1 MRVLLVGPDFEENLS
16 IRYLASSL
24 QAKRHE
30 PSLAVFNSADDVEAV
45 AEQAGEAE
53 IVGLSVCFQSR
64 AQEFL
69 TLARRIKQLHPG
81 KLIVAGGHYA
91 SCAAEA
97 LMEHHSEVDIIV
109 IHEGEQT
116 LAEIVAAAANLKD
129 DLPKITGIAYR
140 EDGQVRF
147 TPKRRTLDDL
157 DTLPFPERAGRIHT
171 IAGVPTSFLM
181 GSRGCYE
188 NCAYCCITTLHNLAP
203 GKKFRQRC
211 VELIADEMAELY
223 RERGT
228 RQFVF
233 HDDNFLVPSVAHN
246 QARIEGFDKAFKS
259 RGMEEIALLIKC
271 RPADAN
277 RDVLSRLKE
286 MGLVRIFMGIESAT
300 EAGLLTL
307 DRHQTVGQSIRALD
321 ICGELDVSAQ
331 FTIMTFN
338 PDANL
343 NTLRADLAFMRSFA
357 GNPLNFCRAEIY
369 EGTPLEKRMVALGRA
384 RGDYRAKE
392 YSMDDPV
399 ADLACTISLDLFY
412 DRCWGDGSLMQ
423 KTIGLDHMIA
433 VRKRFHGRDDLCE
446 RAHAWVRA
454 VNLDT
459 LELLEEVIELS
470 AAGIGKMDAAGLR
483 TVRMLR
489 DREQRRRNEFLLQG
503 LRLKNELDEFLL
515 PSRTISAA
523 SASRFRLG
531 RQVAAAVLAIG
542 VQATVPPGQAM
553 AEPTLA
559 SMQQKGGEQEKCC
572 TLGGTVTDASGAV
585 VANTTITIT
594 NIATNRAVTLKVDAA
609 GQYTAKDLAAG
620 KYDVKAESN
629 GFKTTI
635 VKGVEVSAGK
645 AARLDIRLEIGNW
658 GGCCEYAAAPMKT
671 QIDDYVLKIKP
682 FTYSVGEAQDG
693 GTLRGLAKLVY
704 GDKKKWVHI
713 YEANRDVL
721 GGYSN
726 LSGLGYGLSLT
737 IPSLF
742 QPEPKLETK
751 VLPVYPPGA
760 ASKHVHGEVAMD
772 VTLNDD
778 GTVQEVKVIEGD
790 PLLADAATAAVEQW
804 KYHPRMVH
812 GKQVNTIVVVLTFD
826 KNGKVR

>member
-1 MRVLLVGPDFEENLS
+1 MRVLLAGPDFEENLS

-24 QAKRHE
+24 QAHRHE
-30 PSLAVFNSADDVEAV
+30 TSLAVFNSAADVEAV
-45 AEQAGEAE
+45 AEQAADAE

-69 TLARRIKQLHPG
+69 TLARRIKQLHPE

-91 SCAAEA
+91 SCAAQA
-97 LMEHHSEVDIIV
+97 LLEHHPELDIIA
-109 IHEGEQT
+109 IHEAEQT
-116 LAEIVAAAANLKD
+116 LVEIVAAAANLMD

-140 EDGQVRF
+140 EDDQIRF
-147 TPKRRTLDDL
+147 TPKRRTIDDL
-157 DTLPFPERAGRIHT
+157 DTLPFPERRGRIHS

-203 GKKFRQRC
+203 GKKFRQRN

-233 HDDNFLVPSVAHN
+233 HDDNFLVPSVPHN
-246 QARIEGFDKAFKS
+246 QARIEGFDKAFKN
-259 RGMEEIALLIKC
+259 RGMEDIALLIKC

-277 RDVLSRLKE
+277 LEVLSRLKE

-343 NTLRADLAFMRSFA
+343 NTLRTDLDFMRRFA

-369 EGTPLEKRMVALGRA
+369 EGTPLEKRMTALGRA
-384 RGDYRAKE
+384 RGDYRARE
-392 YSMDDPV
+392 YNMTDPV

-433 VRKRFHGRDDLCE
+433 VRKRFNGRDDLCE

-459 LELLEEVIELS
+459 LDLLEEVVELS
-470 AAGIGKMDAAGLR
+470 ASGTGKMDAAALRKVHTLKERELR
-483 TVRMLR
+483 TR
-489 DREQRRRNEFLLQG
+489 DQFLLQG
-503 LRLKNELDEFLL
+503 LRLKTELDEFRL
-515 PSRTISAA
+515 PSQTISTAT
-523 SASRFRLG
+523 ASRFRLG

-542 VQATVPPGQAM
+542 VQATLPTGQAL
-553 AEPTLA
+553 ADPTPVP
-559 SMQQKGGEQEKCC
+559 MQQASDQEKCC
-572 TLGGTVTDASGAV
+572 TLSGTVTDTSGAT
-585 VANTTITIT
+585 VAKATITIT
-594 NIATNRAVTLKVDAA
+594 NIVTNRVNTLQTDNT
-609 GQYTAKDLAAG
+609 GQFAAKDLASG
-620 KYDVKAESN
+620 RYDVTVVAN

-635 VKGVEVSAGK
+635 WKGVEVNAGK
-645 AARLDIRLEIGNW
+645 AARLEIRLEIGNW
-658 GGCCEYAAAPMKT
+658 GGCCEYAAAPMRSLE
-671 QIDDYVLKIKP
+671 DYTLKIKP

-693 GTLRGLAKLVY
+693 GTLKGIAKLVY
-704 GDKKKWVHI
+704 GDQKKWVQI
-713 YEANRDVL
+713 YAANRDVV
-721 GGYSN
+721 GN
-726 LSGLGYGLSLT
+726 PNALSYATSLT
-737 IPSLF
+737 IPLSH
-742 QPEPKLETK
+742 QAEPKLESK
-751 VLPVYPPGA
+751 VLPPYPPEA
-760 ASKHVHGEVAMD
+760 ASQHVHGDVAMD
-772 VTLNDD
+772 VTLSGD
-778 GTVQEVKVIEGD
+778 GTVQEVKIIEGNS
-790 PLLADAATAAVEQW
+790 LLKAAAVDAVKQW
-804 KYHPRMVH
+804 KYRPLTVH
-812 GKQVNTIVVVLTFD
+812 GKVVNKVVVVLRFD
-826 KNGKVR
+826 KNGKVHQVNSD

>member
-1 MRVLLVGPDFEENLS
+1 MRVLLAGPDFEENLS
-16 IRYLASSL
+16 VRYLASSL
-24 QAKRHE
+24 QAEGHD
-30 PSLAVFNSADDVEAV
+30 PLLAVFNSSDDVERV
-45 AEQAGEAE
+45 AEEAGETE

-64 AQEFL
+64 AQEFIG
-69 TLARRIKQLHPG
+69 LARRIKQLYPE

-97 LMEHHSEVDIIV
+97 LLEHHPELDIIV

-116 LAEIVAAAANLKD
+116 LVEILRAAANLKD
-129 DLPKITGIAYR
+129 GLPKITGIGYR

-157 DTLPFPERAGRIHT
+157 DTLPFPERSGRIHS

-203 GKKFRQRC
+203 GKKFRQRS

-246 QARIEGFDKAFKS
+246 QARIEGFDKAFKN
-259 RGMEEIALLIKC
+259 RGMEDIALLIKC

-300 EAGLLTL
+300 EMGLLTL
-307 DRHQTVGQSIRALD
+307 DRHQTVGQSVRALD
-321 ICGELDVSAQ
+321 ICGELDISAQ

-343 NTLRADLAFMRSFA
+343 NTLRADLAFMRRFG

-369 EGTPLEKRMVALGRA
+369 AGTPLEKRMIALGRA
-384 RGDYRAKE
+384 RGDYRARE
-392 YSMDDPV
+392 YSMYDPV

-412 DRCWGDGSLMQ
+412 DRSWGDGSLMQ

-433 VRKRFHGRDDLCE
+433 VRKRFCGRDDLCE

-470 AAGIGKMDAAGLR
+470 ASGLGKMDAAGLR
-483 TVRMLR
+483 TIQTLKEREVRA
-489 DREQRRRNEFLLQG
+489 RNQFLLQG
-503 LRLKNELDEFLL
+503 LRLKTELDEFRL
-515 PSRTISAA
+515 PGRTISAA
-523 SASRFRLG
+523 NAPRFRLG

-542 VQATVPPGQAM
+542 VQASMPTGQAM
-553 AEPTLA
+553 AEPTPAPL
-559 SMQQKGGEQEKCC
+559 QQAGADQEKCC
-572 TLGGTVTDASGAV
+572 TLGGTVTDPSGAG
-585 VANTTITIT
+585 VANAAITIT
-594 NIATNRAVTLKVDAA
+594 NIATNRAITLKTDNT
-609 GQYTAKDLAAG
+609 GQYAAKDLAGG
-620 KYDVKAESN
+620 KYDVTAALN
-629 GFKTTI
+629 GFKTTV
-635 VKGVEVSAGK
+635 VKGVEVNEGK
-645 AARLDIRLEIGNW
+645 VLRVDIRLEIGNW
-658 GGCCEYAAAPMKT
+658 GGCCEYAAAPMKAL
-671 QIDDYVLKIKP
+671 DDYVLRTKP
-682 FTYSVGEAQDG
+682 FNYSVGEAEDG
-693 GTLRGLAKLVY
+693 GTLKGIAKLVY
-704 GDKKKWVHI
+704 GDKRMWVKI
-713 YEANRDVL
+713 FAANRDVL
-721 GGYSN
+721 TDPN
-726 LSGLGYGLSLT
+726 ALSYGMSLT
-737 IPSLF
+737 IPPSH
-742 QPEPKLETK
+742 EATPKLETK
-751 VLPVYPPGA
+751 VLPSYPTEA
-760 ASKHVHGEVAMD
+760 ASQHAHGEVAMD

-778 GTVQEVKVIEGD
+778 GTVQEVNVIEGN
-790 PLLADAATAAVEQW
+790 PLLNDAATDAVKQW
-804 KYHPRMVH
+804 KYRPLTVH
-812 GKQVNTIVVVLTFD
+812 GKLLNRIVVVLTFD
-826 KNGKVR
+826 KHGKVH

>member
-1 MRVLLVGPDFEENLS
+1 MRVLLAGPDFEENLS

-24 QAKRHE
+24 KAEGHE
-30 PSLAVFNSADDVEAV
+30 PLLAVFNSRDDVEKV
-45 AEQAGEAE
+45 AEEAGETE

-69 TLARRIKQLHPG
+69 GVARRIKQLHPE

-91 SCAAEA
+91 SCAAQE
-97 LMEHHSEVDIIV
+97 LLEHHPELDIIV

-116 LAEIVAAAANLKD
+116 LLEIVRAAANLKD
-129 DLPKITGIAYR
+129 CLPKITGIAYR
-140 EDGQVRF
+140 EDGQVQF

-157 DTLPFPERAGRIHT
+157 DTLPFPERAGRIHA

-203 GKKFRQRC
+203 GKKFRQRS

-259 RGMEEIALLIKC
+259 RGMEDIGLLIKC

-300 EAGLLTL
+300 EMGLLTL
-307 DRHQTVGQSIRALD
+307 DRHQTVGQSVRALD
-321 ICGELDVSAQ
+321 ICGDLDISAQ

-343 NTLRADLAFMRSFA
+343 NTLRADLAFMRRFA

-369 EGTPLEKRMVALGRA
+369 AGTPLEKRMIALGRA
-384 RGDYRAKE
+384 RGDYRARE
-392 YSMDDPV
+392 YSMYDPV

-433 VRKRFHGRDDLCE
+433 VRKRFYGRDDLCE

-459 LELLEEVIELS
+459 LELLEEVVELS
-470 AAGIGKMDAAGLR
+470 AAGVGKMDAAALR

-489 DREQRRRNEFLLQG
+489 DREQGKRNEFLLQG
-503 LRLKNELDEFLL
+503 LRLKLELDEFRL
-515 PSRTISAA
+515 PGRTISAA
-523 SASRFRLG
+523 SAPRFRLG

-542 VQATVPPGQAM
+542 VQAALPTGQAM
-553 AEPTLA
+553 AEPTSA
-559 SMQQKGGEQEKCC
+559 PMQQAGADQEKCC
-572 TLGGTVTDASGAV
+572 TLSGTVTDAAGAV
-585 VANTTITIT
+585 VANVTITIT
-594 NIATNRAVTLKVDAA
+594 NIATNRAITLKTDQT
-609 GQYTAKDLAAG
+609 GQYTAKDLTAG
-620 KYDVKAESN
+620 KYDVTAVGN
-629 GFKTTI
+629 GFKTTV
-635 VKGVEVSAGK
+635 VKGVEINGAKAGR
-645 AARLDIRLEIGNW
+645 ADIRLEIGDW
-658 GGCCEYAAAPMKT
+658 GGCCEYAAAPMKA
-671 QIDDYVLKIKP
+671 IDDYALKLKP
-682 FTYSVGEAQDG
+682 FTYSVGEAKDG
-693 GTLRGLAKLVY
+693 GTLRGIAKLVY
-704 GDKKKWVHI
+704 GDQKMWVKI
-713 YEANRDVL
+713 FAANRDVVTDP
-721 GGYSN
+721 N
-726 LSGLGYGLSLT
+726 ALSYGTSLA
-737 IPSLF
+737 IPQSH
-742 QPEPKLETK
+742 QPAPKLETR
-751 VLPVYPPGA
+751 VLPPYPAEA
-760 ASKHVHGEVAMD
+760 ASQHAHGEVAMD

-778 GTVQEVKVIEGD
+778 GTVQEVKIIDGN
-790 PLLADAATAAVEQW
+790 PLLNNAATDAVKQW
-804 KYHPRMVH
+804 KYRPLTVH
-812 GKQVNTIVVVLTFD
+812 GKPVNRIVVVLTFE
-826 KNGKVR
+826 KNGKVH

>member
-1 MRVLLVGPDFEENLS
+1 MRVLLAGPDFEENLS

-69 TLARRIKQLHPG
+69 VLARRIKQLYPE

-97 LMEHHSEVDIIV
+97 LLEHHPELDIIV

-116 LAEIVAAAANLKD
+116 LAEILAATANLKD

-140 EDGQVRF
+140 EDGQVRLA
-147 TPKRRTLDDL
+147 PKRRTLDDL

-203 GKKFRQRC
+203 GKKFRQRS
-211 VELIADEMAELY
+211 VELIADEMVELY
-223 RERGT
+223 RERGS

-233 HDDNFLVPSVAHN
+233 HDDNFLVPAVAHN
-246 QARIEGFDKAFKS
+246 QTRIEGFDRAFKS
-259 RGMEEIALLIKC
+259 RGMDDIALLIKC

-277 RDVLSRLKE
+277 RDVLGRLKE

-300 EAGLLTL
+300 EAGLETL

-343 NTLRADLAFMRSFA
+343 NTLRTDLAFMRRFA

-369 EGTPLEKRMVALGRA
+369 AGTPLEKRMIALGRA
-384 RGDYRAKE
+384 RGDYRARE
-392 YSMDDPV
+392 YNMYDPI

-423 KTIGLDHMIA
+423 KSIGLDHMIA
-433 VRKRFHGRDDLCE
+433 VRKRFNGRDDLCE

-459 LELLEEVIELS
+459 LNLLEEVIELS
-470 AAGIGKMDAAGLR
+470 ASGEGKMDADALR
-483 TVRMLR
+483 EVRALR
-489 DREQRRRNEFLLQG
+489 EREVRARNQLLLQG
-503 LRLKNELDEFLL
+503 LRLKVELDEFRL
-515 PSRTISAA
+515 PSRAISAG
-523 SASRFRLG
+523 SAPRFRLG
-531 RQVAAAVLAIG
+531 RQVAVAVLAIG
-542 VQATVPPGQAM
+542 VQAALPTGQAM
-553 AEPTLA
+553 AEQTAVP
-559 SMQQKGGEQEKCC
+559 MQQAGSDQEKCC
-572 TLGGTVTDASGAV
+572 TLGGKVTDASGAAV
-585 VANTTITIT
+585 VKASIEIT
-594 NIATNRAVTLKVDAA
+594 NIATKVVVARITDKA
-609 GQYTAKDLAAG
+609 GQFTAKDLPSG
-620 KYDVKAESN
+620 KYDVTAKAN
-629 GFKTTI
+629 GFKTT
-635 VKGVEVSAGK
+635 VVQGVEVTAGK

-658 GGCCEYAAAPMKT
+658 GGCCEYAAAPMRT
-671 QIDDYVLKIKP
+671 LDNYALKNKP
-682 FTYSVGEAQDG
+682 FAYSVGEAEDG
-693 GTLRGLAKLVY
+693 GTLKGVAKLVY
-704 GDKKKWVHI
+704 GDKKMWIEI
-713 YEANRDVL
+713 YAANRDLVSDPNAL
-721 GGYSN
+721 F
-726 LSGLGYGLSLT
+726 YGMSLT
-737 IPSLF
+737 IPPSH
-742 QPEPKLETK
+742 QPAPKLETK
-751 VLPVYPPGA
+751 VLPPYPAEA
-760 ASKHVHGEVAMD
+760 AGQYGEVAMD

-778 GTVQEVKVIEGD
+778 GTVQEVKVIEGN
-790 PLLADAATAAVEQW
+790 PLLDNAATDAVKQW
-804 KYHPRMVH
+804 KYRPLTVH
-812 GKQVNTIVVVLTFD
+812 GKLVNRVVVVITFE

>member
-1 MRVLLVGPDFEENLS
+1 
-16 IRYLASSL
+16 
-24 QAKRHE
+24 
-30 PSLAVFNSADDVEAV
+30 
-45 AEQAGEAE
+45 
-53 IVGLSVCFQSR
+53 LSVCFQSR

-69 TLARRIKQLHPG
+69 TLARRIKQLHPR

-97 LMEHHSEVDIIV
+97 LMEHHSELDIIV

-116 LAEIVAAAANLKD
+116 LGEIVAAAANLKD

-157 DTLPFPERAGRIHT
+157 DTLPFPERSGRIHS

-203 GKKFRQRC
+203 GKKFRQRS
-211 VELIADEMAELY
+211 VELIADEMAQLY
-223 RERGT
+223 GERGT

-259 RGMEEIALLIKC
+259 RGMDDIALLIKC

-277 RDVLSRLKE
+277 RDVLGRLKE

-343 NTLRADLAFMRSFA
+343 NTLRADLAFMRRFA

-384 RGDYRAKE
+384 RGDYRARE
-392 YSMDDPV
+392 YSMEDPV

-459 LELLEEVIELS
+459 LNLLEEVIELS
-470 AAGIGKMDAAGLR
+470 ASGVGRVDADALRKVHGLKER
-483 TVRMLR
+483 EVRA
-489 DREQRRRNEFLLQG
+489 RNQFLLQG
-503 LRLKNELDEFLL
+503 LRLKTDLDEFCL
-515 PSRTISAA
+515 PGRTISAG
-523 SASRFRLG
+523 SASRLRLG

-542 VQATVPPGQAM
+542 VQATLSTGQGM
-553 AEPTLA
+553 AEQTPA
-559 SMQQKGGEQEKCC
+559 PMQQAEGDQEKCC

-585 VANTTITIT
+585 VPNASITIT
-594 NIATNRAVTLKVDAA
+594 NIATNRQIPLTTDKT
-609 GQYTAKDLAAG
+609 GQYAAKNLESG
-620 KYDVKAESN
+620 KYDVAAQAN
-629 GFKTTI
+629 GFKTTV
-635 VKGVEVSAGK
+635 VKGVEVNAGK
-645 AARLDIRLEIGNW
+645 AARLDIRLEMGNW

-671 QIDDYVLKIKP
+671 LPTPRLDDYVLRMKP

-693 GTLRGLAKLVY
+693 GTLRGVADLVY
-704 GDKKKWVHI
+704 GNKNMWIQI
-713 YEANRDVL
+713 YAANRSVV
-721 GGYSN
+721 
-726 LSGLGYGLSLT
+726 SGPNALYQGMLLT
-737 IPSLF
+737 IPPPY
-742 QPEPKLETK
+742 QPAPKLETK
-751 VLPVYPPGA
+751 VLPLYPSEA
-760 ASKHVHGEVAMD
+760 ASQHVHGNVAMD
-772 VTLNDD
+772 VTLHED
-778 GTVQEVKVIEGD
+778 GTVQEVKVIEGN
-790 PLLADAATAAVEQW
+790 LLLNSAATDAVKQW
-804 KYHPRMVH
+804 KYRPLTVH
-812 GKQVNTIVVVLTFD
+812 GKIVNRIVVVLTFD
-826 KNGKVR
+826 KNGKVH